1 MTTEHHA
8 GASPADRRVS
18 TVVAGGQDGT
28 GSSPRRGGSSGRDGR
43 PDNRTATPAGR
54 RGSAAAQDSGD
65 VPVPAPDAAVDP
77 WPVWARP
84 QLRAAVTLAA
94 QLGRHHTNRALATE
108 LYRDWYSP
116 AVGRPLETART
127 AGPARPLAGT
137 YRAAHAGSGTRILA
151 DGIALVDRLDAVGRD
166 GWWRTWNDAWTP
178 TDSRRHSVRVLLSPG
193 PERLADF
200 VTTVTAALLDAATP
214 WLLACTTDP
223 RRLSR
228 SGSAVLYVPGLDALR
243 AGLLTLLRP
252 MLQPIAPPLCLPL
265 APGAALAEFPGT
277 GASFGARRCQLIAL
291 ALQRPAARVAPLE
304 VIADVFAAHGIDPRT
319 PYRAA
324 PH

>member
-8 GASPADRRVS
+8 GASPADRHVS
-18 TVVAGGQDGT
+18 TVLAGGQDGA
-28 GSSPRRGGSSGRDGR
+28 GSSPWRGGSSGRDGR
-43 PDNRTATPAGR
+43 PDNRTAASAGR
-54 RGSAAAQDSGD
+54 RGSAAAQDSGY
-65 VPVPAPDAAVDP
+65 VPAPAPDAAVDP

-84 QLRAAVTLAA
+84 QLHAAVTVAA
-94 QLGRHHTNRALATE
+94 QRGHRNPQRALAAE

-116 AVGRPLETART
+116 AIGRPVETARAT
-127 AGPARPLAGT
+127 RPLAGS
-137 YRAAHAGSGTRILA
+137 YRAAHAGSGVRILA
-151 DGIALVDRLDAVGRD
+151 DGIALVDRHDAVGRD

-178 TDSRRHSVRVLLSPG
+178 TDGRRHSVRVLLSPA
-193 PERLADF
+193 PERLTDF
-200 VTTVTAALLDAATP
+200 VSTVTAALLGASIP
-214 WLLACTTDP
+214 WLLTCTTDP

-265 APGAALAEFPGT
+265 APGAALAEFPGN

-291 ALQRPAARVAPLE
+291 ALQRPAARANPLD
-304 VIADVFAAHGIDPRT
+304 VIADIFAAHGIDPRT

-324 PH
+324 RN